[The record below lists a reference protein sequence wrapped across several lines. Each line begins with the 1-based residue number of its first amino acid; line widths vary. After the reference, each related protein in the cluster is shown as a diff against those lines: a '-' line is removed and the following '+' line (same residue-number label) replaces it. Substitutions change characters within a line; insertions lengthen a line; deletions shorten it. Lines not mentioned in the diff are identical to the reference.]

1 MNNTDQQTSN
11 PPPRTGWGFIVV
23 LVGLLLCSM
32 LLAFAGYA
40 SVADSLQF
48 NRTRDRIWGIAGLAC
63 AAAMLIA
70 SLLLLINLWL
80 KHKSLAYVSTA
91 LLAFSTLGNCA
102 LVAQGIAVVNDA
114 KFRGGDWGALHVGM
128 ARLFNVYLPFVLIFF
143 CGAVTA
149 FCISQLRPEKN
160 SSP

>member
-1 MNNTDQQTSN
+1 MNDANEQPSTA
-11 PPPRTGWGFIVV
+11 PPRTGRGFIVV
-23 LVGLLLCSM
+23 VVGLLVCS
-32 LLAFAGYA
+32 LLLTFAGYA

-48 NRTRDRIWGIAGLAC
+48 NRARDRIWGIAGLAC

-70 SLLLLINLWL
+70 SLLLLINVWL
-80 KHKSLAYVSTA
+80 KNKSLAYVSTA
-91 LLAFSTLGNCA
+91 LLALSTLGNCA

-149 FCISQLRPEKN
+149 FCITQLRQNSN

>member
-1 MNNTDQQTSN
+1 MNNIDQQPPTSH
-11 PPPRTGWGFIVV
+11 PRTGCGFIVV
-23 LVGLLLCSM
+23 LIGLLLCS
-32 LLAFAGYA
+32 LLLGFAGYA

-48 NRTRDRIWGIAGLAC
+48 NRARDRIWGIAGLAC

-70 SLLLLINLWL
+70 SLLLLINVWL

-149 FCISQLRPEKN
+149 FCISQLRQD
-160 SSP
+160 STSPP

>member
-1 MNNTDQQTSN
+1 MNDTDLQPST

-23 LVGLLLCSM
+23 LVGLLLCS
-32 LLAFAGYA
+32 LLLGFAGYA

-48 NRTRDRIWGIAGLAC
+48 NRPTDRIWGLAGLAC

-70 SLLLLINLWL
+70 SLLLLLNVWL
-80 KHKSLAYVSTA
+80 KHKSLAYVGTT
-91 LLAFSTLGNCA
+91 LLALSTVVNCV
-102 LVAQGIAVVNDA
+102 LVAQGATVVEDA

-128 ARLFNVYLPFVLIFF
+128 ARLFNVFLPFVLVIV

-149 FCISQLRPEKN
+149 FCISQLRQNKN